1 MHEKMGRF
9 PNKEGKYKEDSNG
22 NASNSNIIAGMKI
35 YFNRITSRM
44 DSSRVSSF
52 EDRSIKIIQTKNE

>member
-9 PNKEGKYKEDSNG
+9 QNKEGKYKEDSNG
-22 NASNSNIIAGMKI
+22 NASISNIKAGMKI

-44 DSSRVSSF
+44 DSSGLSSF
-52 EDRSIKIIQTKNE
+52 EIHSIKIMQTKNK